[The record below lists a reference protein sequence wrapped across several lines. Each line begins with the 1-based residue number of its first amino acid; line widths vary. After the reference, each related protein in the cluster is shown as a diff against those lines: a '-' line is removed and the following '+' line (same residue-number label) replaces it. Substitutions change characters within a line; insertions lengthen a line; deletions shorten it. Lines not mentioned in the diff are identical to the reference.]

1 MRAAVMRGRVI
12 GIEEL
17 PDPVPGPGQILV
29 APRSTGICG
38 SDLHLREVLGQMAD
52 LQPDQDP
59 VAIVPGH
66 ELAGEVVGIGP
77 DTDTDLSVGDLV
89 TANPFTH
96 GPLGTDTIGLSPVR
110 SGGLA
115 ELCVVDAV
123 RTIRLPDGVDARLG
137 ALVEPV
143 AVAVHAFSLGASR
156 GPVVVVG
163 AGPIGLG
170 VVAVAALAG
179 REPILVVEPSASR
192 REMAVRLGADE
203 VVEPGRSL
211 LEVLAGVGFSP
222 STISPLLDGEP
233 EGVTVFECAGRPE
246 VVSSVLAGAPPHSTV
261 VLGGACTHP
270 VEVSPLQLTLSEV
283 AVVAS
288 YAYRPGEFAAAA
300 GLVAGHPDR
309 FSALVTSERPLDD
322 TEAAFDA
329 LATDPAELKI
339 QIRPQASG
347 ALL

>member
-1 MRAAVMRGRVI
+1 MRAAVMRGRAI

-66 ELAGEVVGIGP
+66 ELAGEVIGIGP

-192 REMAVRLGADE
+192 REMATRLGAHRA
-203 VVEPGRSL
+203 VEPGPTVVEL
-211 LEVLAGVGFSP
+211 LAGVGFTP
-222 STISPLLDGEP
+222 STISPLLDDDP
-233 EGVTVFECAGRPE
+233 ASVTVYECAGRPD
-246 VVSSVLAGAPPHSTV
+246 VVASVIAGAPAHSTV
-261 VLGGACTHP
+261 VLGGACTQP
-270 VEVSPLQLTLSEV
+270 VEVSPLQLTLGEV
-283 AVVAS
+283 SVTAS
-288 YAYRPGEFAAAA
+288 YAYRPRDFRAAVGLITVHPERIAA
-300 GLVAGHPDR
+300 
-309 FSALVTSERPLDD
+309 FVTSERPLGE
-322 TEAAFDA
+322 TEMAFDA